1 MTQEPQNLD
10 ISKLENVERPS
21 PKEKSKTYNLLLDV
35 ELELSAILGETDIS
49 LKKVLDITKGS
60 IIDLDNKTAEPIKLL
75 ANGSEVARGEVV
87 IIEDNFGLRITDI
100 TQKEVTKEQEDKPS
114 EENEAPEEEV
124 PTEETNQET
133 EEEIKKETEE

>member
-1 MTQEPQNLD
+1 MSKELKNLD
-10 ISKLENVERPS
+10 ISQLENLERPQRI
-21 PKEKSKTYNLLLDV
+21 ENSKTYNLLLDV

-60 IIDLDNKTAEPIKLL
+60 IIELDNKTAEPIKLL

-100 TQKEVTKEQEDKPS
+100 AKGSTS
-114 EENEAPEEEV
+114 EE
-124 PTEETNQET
+124 
-133 EEEIKKETEE
+133 

>member
-1 MTQEPQNLD
+1 MDKEPKNLD
-10 ISKLENVERPS
+10 ISKLENLERPE
-21 PKEKSKTYNLLLDV
+21 KIEKSKTYNLIMDV

-60 IIDLDNKTAEPIKLL
+60 IIELDNKTTQPIKLL

-100 TQKEVTKEQEDKPS
+100 SKANIS
-114 EENEAPEEEV
+114 EE
-124 PTEETNQET
+124 
-133 EEEIKKETEE
+133 

>member
-1 MTQEPQNLD
+1 MTQEPKNLD
-10 ISKLENVERPS
+10 ISTLENVERPS
-21 PKEKSKTYNLLLDV
+21 KMESSKTYNLLLDV

-60 IIDLDNKTAEPIKLL
+60 IINLDNKTSEPIKLL

-100 TQKEVTKEQEDKPS
+100 VKSEKEKQE
-114 EENEAPEEEV
+114 
-124 PTEETNQET
+124 
-133 EEEIKKETEE
+133 